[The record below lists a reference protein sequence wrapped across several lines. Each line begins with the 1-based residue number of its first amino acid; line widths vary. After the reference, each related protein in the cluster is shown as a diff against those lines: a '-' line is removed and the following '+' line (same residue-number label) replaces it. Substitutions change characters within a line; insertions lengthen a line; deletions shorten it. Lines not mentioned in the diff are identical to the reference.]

1 MAKQAVFDHV
11 GMPAAAEPLVRRIDI
26 RDIGEALAEGWADF
40 RTSPTHLVIL
50 GLVYPVVGLVFGRI
64 ASGYDALPMIYP
76 LVGGFALIG
85 PIAAVGLYEMS
96 KRREEGVIVTWRNAF
111 DVFRSPRLGSI
122 VVLGLLLGVLFVAWL
137 IVAKVIYNITLADA
151 GAHSIGDLLEATLG
165 TKPGHA
171 LLLYGTFAGFL
182 FAVVALT
189 VGVVS
194 IPLVVD
200 RDVGTSPPDEAAVA
214 VRTSLRAVALNP
226 VPIAAWGAVVAAGLI
241 IGAATLLV
249 GFAVVMPVLGHATWH
264 LYRRLVV

>member
-1 MAKQAVFDHV
+1 MANPASLY
-11 GMPAAAEPLVRRIDI
+11 GGGSAAATEPRVRRIDLH
-26 RDIGEALAEGWADF
+26 DVGDALAQGWADF
-40 RTSPTHLVIL
+40 RASPTHLVIL
-50 GLVYPVVGLVFGRI
+50 GLVYPVVGLMFGRI

-96 KRREEGVIVTWRNAF
+96 KRREEGATVTWRNAF

-122 VVLGLLLGVLFVAWL
+122 VVLGVMLGVLFVAWL
-137 IVAKVIYNITLADA
+137 VVAKVIYNLTLADA
-151 GAHSIGDLLEATLG
+151 DAHSIGTLLDATIN
-165 TKPGHA
+165 TKAGHA
-171 LLLYGTFAGFL
+171 LLVYGTFAGFL

-200 RDVGTSPPDEAAVA
+200 RQVGTGPSDEAAVA
-214 VRTSLRAVALNP
+214 VRTSLRAVAANP
-226 VPIAAWGAVVAAGLI
+226 VPIAVWGVIVAAGLA
-241 IGAATLLV
+241 IGAGTLLV